1 MKGISLEIPNEV
13 LSAVRIPRA
22 QLESELRRR
31 LAAALF
37 AEGVLGGFT
46 ACKLAGLGKAEFQYW
61 LGEHGI
67 EQPLDVPDYESDC
80 NQLDEWLRTA

>member
-1 MKGISLEIPNEV
+1 MKGISLEIPGEV
-13 LSAVRIPRA
+13 LSSVRIPRS

-37 AEGVLGGFT
+37 TDGVLGGFA
-46 ACKLAGLGKAEFQYW
+46 ACKLAGLGKVEFQYW

-80 NQLDEWLRTA
+80 NHLEEWLRNA